1 MLHNTAAQYGIE
13 TGGVPVAYWPA
24 MKLYFLGGADEVG
37 ASCLLVEAA
46 GRRILV
52 DAGIRMGSAATDR
65 LPDLARASDLGG
77 LDAILVTHAHLDHTG
92 ALPLVHGAFPRADIL
107 MTAPTLGL
115 LRILL
120 LDALKIMEL
129 KSDQEGEIPL
139 YPLPAVES
147 LLARAVGKAFLEPF
161 PLGDGAIRATFF
173 PAGHVLGAAA
183 VGLETPEGN
192 VLVTGD
198 VSVTDQLTVPGMPRP
213 RFSPDVMVCE
223 ATYGARLHASRRA
236 EEERLAQN
244 VLDVL
249 RGGGKVLIPAFALGR
264 AQEVLLIL
272 RKALAR
278 PDAPPAIVYCDGMVR
293 AICGVYSQYSDAL
306 SRTLRERAQAGR
318 GLFYTADGRI
328 RPVQSPAERE
338 EILRGDPC
346 VIVSSSGMLSG
357 GPSQFYAAGL
367 ASSES
372 SLISITGYQDE
383 EAPGRRL
390 QELAASTRTSVSASA
405 SESASRELMLGGRRV
420 PVHCAVGTYT
430 LSAHA
435 DAQELVGLVQSLAPR
450 DLFLVHGDPQARQG
464 LAGKLFDAGFR
475 SVHLPAVGDEI
486 ALDAAPRR
494 PGRRSAPM
502 PGSGPVSGSGPGSVP
517 APGIGAARPFDSEAL
532 PELHRHL
539 WATEPQRRTYS
550 IADLASHWYG
560 SAAHGS
566 VAPGPDL
573 TAVHEVLRADQTFFE
588 PDARRPFLY
597 RCVDPARPASA
608 PAGSRDEHGRLEQNA
623 ALARVHALLGPD
635 TGSGLYKKGAD
646 RETWSL
652 RLAFDFP
659 DADTPRA
666 AEAIATLEKE
676 TGWAVVVNPEPR
688 QAALEQLAVELL
700 PPQLKPSHTHVT
712 SASIY
717 KEERRVT
724 IPVPIPVPE
733 PPPPDLAEE
742 LSAMCEQF
750 ESRTGYELQLEH
762 TGAAAQTPA
771 AKQLYDDTGRME
783 INHAFALIDRTFT
796 DQPHRPSKKSK
807 KSDPEGPLIELSFI
821 SPEVGARHQELIDDL
836 AYRTSWRLRIASKVD
851 QQAVLQLVR
860 THLPTAWQ
868 VTKGPGLD
876 VANRRVILRLATPPP
891 PDDED
896 LAALAA
902 TLDREAGFS
911 MKIS

>member
-1 MLHNTAAQYGIE
+1 
-13 TGGVPVAYWPA
+13 
-24 MKLYFLGGADEVG
+24 MKLHFLGGADEVG
-37 ASCLLVEAA
+37 ASCLLIEVA

-52 DAGIRMGSAATDR
+52 DAGIRMGGAAADR

-77 LDAILVTHAHLDHTG
+77 LDAILLTHAHLDHSG
-92 ALPLVHGAFPRADIL
+92 ALPLVHGAFPRAEIR

-139 YPLPAVES
+139 YPLPAVEA
-147 LLARAVGKAFLEPF
+147 LLARSVGKPFLEPV
-161 PLGDGAIRATFF
+161 PLCDGAIRATFF

-198 VSVTDQLTVPGMPRP
+198 LSVTDQLTVPGMPRP

-244 VLDVL
+244 VIEVL
-249 RGGGKVLIPAFALGR
+249 RDGGKVLIPAFALGR

-278 PDAPPAIVYCDGMVR
+278 PDAPSATVYCDGMVR
-293 AICGVYSQYSDAL
+293 SICGVYSQYPEAL
-306 SRTLRERAQAGR
+306 SRPLRERAQAGR

-328 RPVQSPAERE
+328 RPVGSPAERD

-357 GPSQFYAAGL
+357 GPSQHYAAGL

-390 QELAASTRTSVSASA
+390 QDLAASSAA
-405 SESASRELMLGGRRV
+405 DRELMLGGRRV
-420 PVHCAVGTYT
+420 AVRCAVGTYT

-450 DLFLVHGDPQARQG
+450 DLFLVHGDPQARDG

-475 SVHLPAVGDEI
+475 SVTLPAAGDEI
-486 ALDAAPRR
+486 TLDAAPKR
-494 PGRRSAPM
+494 PSRSSSSTSA
-502 PGSGPVSGSGPGSVP
+502 SASASAS
-517 APGIGAARPFDSEAL
+517 GIGAARPFDSEAL

-550 IADLASHWYG
+550 VADLASHWYG
-560 SAAHGS
+560 SAHPTTTA
-566 VAPGPDL
+566 AAADL
-573 TAVHEVLRADQTFFE
+573 TAVHEVLRADQPFFE
-588 PDARRPFLY
+588 PDARRPYLY
-597 RCVDPARPASA
+597 RCVDPERPASA
-608 PAGSRDEHGRLEQNA
+608 AAASASTARDEHGRLEQNA
-623 ALARVHALLGPD
+623 ALARVEALLGPD

-659 DADTPRA
+659 DADAPRA
-666 AEAIATLEKE
+666 AEAIATLKEE
-676 TGWAVVVNPEPR
+676 TGWSVEVHPEPR
-688 QAALEQLAVELL
+688 QAALEHLAVDLL
-700 PPQLKPSHTHVT
+700 PPRLKPQPGHTL
-712 SASIY
+712 SASIF
-717 KEERRVT
+717 KEERRVVL
-724 IPVPIPVPE
+724 PVPTLLPE
-733 PPPPDLAEE
+733 PPPPDLTEE
-742 LSAMCEQF
+742 LSALCEEF
-750 ESRTGYELQLEH
+750 EARTGYELQLDH
-762 TGAAAQTPA
+762 KPPGTSTTTPA
-771 AKQLYDDTGRME
+771 AKNLYDDTGRME
-783 INHAFALIDRTFT
+783 INHAFAEIDRAFAG
-796 DQPHRPSKKSK
+796 QLHRPSKMSK
-807 KSDPEGPLIELSFI
+807 KSAPEGLLIELSFI

-836 AYRTSWRLRIASKVD
+836 SYRTSWRIRVAQKVD
-851 QQAVLQLVR
+851 QQAVLSLVR
-860 THLPTAWQ
+860 AHLPAAWQ
-868 VTKGPGLD
+868 LKKGPGLD
-876 VANRRVILRLATPPP
+876 VANRQVILRLKAPLPPAA
-891 PDDED
+891 DDED
-896 LAALAA
+896 LTALSAAL
-902 TLDREAGFS
+902 DRDAGFTVKLS
-911 MKIS
+911 